1 MPAFFSSESYEPTHL
16 ANEAAKLR
24 EACPQFAAWAKGNGV
39 ILHSDLTQLR
49 VAQLLNE
56 QEAKGKSRQEVLQL
70 LEAADQLANAAKWLV
85 VHATYTKKVNLDG
98 SPYTAEDFKID
109 PQGHTGGSLNMVP
122 AYVGYLLANLLSGHT
137 RSWLMEQ
144 GHCVAAIDS
153 ANLLVNNLTAAH
165 AQAYGGWNEAGLTKF
180 VQDFYS
186 YELTQDGKPASP
198 LGSHANVNTAGAVS
212 EGGYLGFTGLNYVHA
227 SEKGERLV
235 AFLSDGAFEEQRG
248 SDWAA
253 KWWRAEDTGWVTPVM
268 IANGRRIDQRSTLM
282 MQGGV
287 EWFAQYLS
295 HQGFNPCIIDGTD
308 PAAFAW
314 AILAS
319 ESWLQNEA
327 AAISGGKKAYPAR
340 LPYVIAASEKGYG
353 FPGAGTNLAHGTPL
367 PANPAKDAAS
377 LRLFNEGAAR
387 LWQEPASLAAAAQLF
402 QQHEAQN
409 RPQEKDHPLAQR
421 KVNNFNLPE
430 VPWLENEGDK
440 LSPMAAADVAFSA
453 LIKANPHLRPRL
465 GNPDEISSNNFHLT
479 LAKLK
484 HRVTQ
489 PETALDEA
497 LDGCI
502 ITALNEEAVV
512 SAMLANKGGINLSV
526 SYEAFSVKMLGALRQ
541 EIIFARHQK
550 EAGQAPEWR
559 SMALIS
565 SSHLWENGKNEQSHQ
580 DPSLAEILLGE
591 MNDVSRVI
599 FPADANSAAAALIE
613 VYAHQGQLANLIIPK
628 RPVAKVFSSEEASLL
643 VKQGAILVAGDANSP
658 YQLVAVGAYQLE
670 QAQLAWRRLADKG
683 VAASLVYLQ
692 EPGKYRFARD
702 AYEAEQLA
710 SDELKNQIFP
720 NTVTAR
726 VFATHTRP
734 EPLLGHLRSLDLGPS
749 KTSALGYINRG
760 GTLDVNGLLLANACS
775 WAHLLAELAKLS
787 DAASGKN
794 QLAEWLTPDELAAIE
809 GKAPLT
815 NLLAIGR

>member
-1 MPAFFSSESYEPTHL
+1 MPVFFGPDSYETTHL
-16 ANEAAKLR
+16 AHQAKGLR
-24 EACPQFAAWAKGNGV
+24 DACPDFATWAKGKGV
-39 ILHSDLTQLR
+39 IVHKDVTQLR
-49 VAQLLNE
+49 VGQLLT
-56 QEAKGKSRQEVLQL
+56 QLEAAGKNRNDMLQL
-70 LEAADQLANAAKWLV
+70 LEAADRVANAAMWLV
-85 VHATYTKKVNLDG
+85 VHATYTTTVNLDG
-98 SPYTAEDFKID
+98 SLYTAEDFKAD

-153 ANLLVNNLTAAH
+153 TNLLVNNMTEAH
-165 AQAYGGWNEAGLTKF
+165 KNAYGGWTEAGLTQF
-180 VQDFYS
+180 VRDFYS
-186 YELTQDGKPASP
+186 YELTQDGRPASP
-198 LGSHANVNTAGAVS
+198 LGSHSNVNTAGAIS
-212 EGGYLGFTGLNYVHA
+212 EGGYLGFAGLSYVHA
-227 SEKGERLV
+227 SEKDERLV

-253 KWWRAEDTGWVTPVM
+253 KWWRAEDTGWVTPIM
-268 IANGRRIDQRSTLM
+268 IANGRRIDQRTTLM

-287 EWFAQYLS
+287 KWFAQYLS

-319 ESWLQNEA
+319 EHWLQNEA
-327 AAISGGKKAYPAR
+327 EAIQSGKKSYPAR
-340 LPYVIAASEKGYG
+340 VPYVIAEAEKGYG
-353 FPGAGTNLAHGTPL
+353 FPGAGSNLAHGTPL
-367 PANPAKDAAS
+367 PANPANDAAS

-387 LWQEPASLAAAAQLF
+387 LWQAPESLAEAAQLF
-402 QQHEAQN
+402 QQHALQN

-421 KVNNFNLPE
+421 KVNQFNLPE
-430 VPWLENEGDK
+430 VPWVPDGAGK
-440 LSPMAAADVAFSA
+440 HSAMAAADVAFSA
-453 LIKANPHLRPRL
+453 LVKANPNLRVRL

-489 PETALDEA
+489 PEVALDEA

-512 SAMLANKGGINLSV
+512 CAMLANKGGLNLTV
-526 SYEAFSVKMLGALRQ
+526 SYEAFSMKMLGAIRQ

-550 EAGQAPEWR
+550 EAGQKPEWR

-613 VYAHQGQLANLIIPK
+613 VYAHQGQIANLIIPK
-628 RPVAKVFSSEEASLL
+628 RPVAKVFSPKQAQQL
-643 VKQGAILVAGDANSP
+643 VKDGATLVAGDVSSP
-658 YQLVAVGAYQLE
+658 YQLVAIGAYQLE
-670 QAQLAWRRLADKG
+670 QAQRAWQRLADQG
-683 VAASLVYLQ
+683 VKASLVYLQ
-692 EPGKYRFARD
+692 EPGKYRHARD
-702 AYEAEQLA
+702 HYEAEQLVSEA
-710 SDELKNQIFP
+710 TKESLFP
-720 NTVTAR
+720 SNVNAR
-726 VFATHTRP
+726 VFITHTRP
-734 EPLLGHLRSLDLGPS
+734 EPVLGHLRSLDMGPS
-749 KTSALGYINRG
+749 KTSALGYKNRG
-760 GTLDVNGLLLANACS
+760 GTLDANGLLLANGCS
-775 WAHLLAELAKLS
+775 WAHLLAELAKLTGENLS
-787 DAASGKN
+787 A
-794 QLAEWLTPDELAAIE
+794 WLNDEELAAIN
-809 GKAPLT
+809 GTAPLT
-815 NLLAIGR
+815 HLLTIGR

>member
-1 MPAFFSSESYEPTHL
+1 MSAYFSPTSYEKNSL
-16 ANEAAKLR
+16 ASKAAAFC
-24 EACPQFAAWAKGNGV
+24 EGCPMFTQWAQGQGV
-39 ILHSDLTQLR
+39 IVHNDLTQLR
-49 VAQLLNE
+49 VGQLLDE
-56 QEAKGKSRQEVLQL
+56 LEAQGKNRQQVLQL
-70 LEAADQLANAAKWLV
+70 LQAADRLANAAMWLV
-85 VHATYTKKVNLDG
+85 VHATYAKKVNLDG
-98 SPYTAEDFKID
+98 GSYNAEDFKAD

-137 RSWLMEQ
+137 RAWLMEQ

-153 ANLLVNNLTAAH
+153 ANLLVNNLTEAH
-165 AQAYGGWNEAGLTKF
+165 QQAYGSWNEAGLTQF

-186 YELTQDGKPASP
+186 YALTQDGKPASP

-212 EGGYLGFTGLNYVHA
+212 EGGYLGFTGLSYVHA
-227 SEKGERLV
+227 SERGERLV

-282 MQGGV
+282 LQGGV
-287 EWFAQYLS
+287 EWFAQYLE

-319 ESWLQNEA
+319 ESALQNEA
-327 AAISGGKKAYPAR
+327 TAIEKGEKSYPAR
-340 LPYVIAASEKGYG
+340 LPYVIAEAEKGYG
-353 FPGAGTNLAHGTPL
+353 FPGAGTNRAHGTPL
-367 PANPAKDAAS
+367 PGNPAKDATS
-377 LRLFNEGAAR
+377 LRLFNEGVAR
-387 LWQEPASLAAAAQLF
+387 LWQEPTSLAAAAQLF
-402 QQHEAQN
+402 QQHKQQN
-409 RPQEKDHPLAQR
+409 RPQEKDHPLARR
-421 KVNNFNLPE
+421 KVNNFNTPE
-430 VPWLENEGDK
+430 VPWVDNSAAK
-440 LSPMAAADVAFSA
+440 HSPMVAADVAFSA

-465 GNPDEISSNNFHLT
+465 GNPDEISSNSFCLT

-484 HRVTQ
+484 HRVTD
-489 PETALDEA
+489 PEVGLDEA

-512 SAMLANKGGINLSV
+512 CAMLANKGGLNLSV
-526 SYEAFSVKMLGALRQ
+526 SYEAFSIKMLGALRQ

-550 EAGQAPEWR
+550 EAGQKPEWR

-599 FPADANSAAAALIE
+599 FPADANTAAAALID

-628 RPVAKVFSSEEASLL
+628 RPVAKVFAPEQAQQL
-643 VKQGAILVAGDANSP
+643 VEQGAILVAGEADSAL
-658 YQLVAVGAYQLE
+658 QLVAVGAYQLE
-670 QAQLAWRRLADKG
+670 QALLAWQRLADKG

-692 EPGKYRFARD
+692 EPGKYRLARD
-702 AYEAEQLA
+702 QYEAEQLA
-710 SDELKNQIFP
+710 SEEVKNALFP
-720 NTVTAR
+720 ESVRAR
-726 VFATHTRP
+726 VFAVHTRP
-734 EPLLGHLRSLDLGPS
+734 EPLLGHLRSLDLGPN
-749 KTSALGYINRG
+749 KTSALGYKNRG
-760 GTLDVNGLLLANACS
+760 GTLDVNGLLLANGCS
-775 WAHLLAELAKLS
+775 WAHLLAELARLS
-787 DAASGKN
+787 GAN
-794 QLAEWLTPDELAAIE
+794 LADWLTADELAAIN
-809 GKAPLT
+809 GTAPLT